1 MFRCIGWGGKTT
13 TFDGVHGVDIK
24 NTMHSYKPDDVS
36 INSNVTSDYNAVK
49 GIWMESYSGAIFE
62 AGYGAGSYNDSGS
75 AGGRLMQNGCR
86 YLVDKKGKSLYG
98 SLHYYYNNST
108 ASSDGAIRFFDDDKN
123 DLGK

>member
-86 YLVDKKGKSLYG
+86 YLVDKKGKSYMAVCIIIII
-98 SLHYYYNNST
+98 T
-108 ASSDGAIRFFDDDKN
+108 ALRLQTEQFVFLMTTKMI
-123 DLGK
+123 